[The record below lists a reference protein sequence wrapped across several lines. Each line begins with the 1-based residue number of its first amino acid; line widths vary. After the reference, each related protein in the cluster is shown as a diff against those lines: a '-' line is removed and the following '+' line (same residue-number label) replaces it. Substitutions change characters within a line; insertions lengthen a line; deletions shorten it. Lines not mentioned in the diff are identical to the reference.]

1 MCRFF
6 NLPEGFAFPVTQIL
20 GMWSLFSKYEGL
32 DESGELYKFT
42 VPTVVDKKYQG
53 QLYFGKDDKKLKKI
67 GYGEMTFKVDT
78 FDTCMLDSRIIVL

>member
-1 MCRFF
+1 M
-6 NLPEGFAFPVTQIL
+6 TQIL